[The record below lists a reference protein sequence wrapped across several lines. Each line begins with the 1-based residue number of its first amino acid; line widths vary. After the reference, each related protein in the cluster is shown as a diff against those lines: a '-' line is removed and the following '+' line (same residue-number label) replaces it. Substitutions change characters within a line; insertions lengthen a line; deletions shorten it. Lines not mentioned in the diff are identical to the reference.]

1 MTMFNKL
8 KFLIAAVAVIGLMG
22 MAAPASAQ
30 DGGFLVPSGTATT
43 NQVMEMQS
51 DGKVRGTSALTAAT
65 SVTVGSNG
73 TAVTQILVT
82 SASLTPG
89 PVSAGVCDE
98 QSFSVSGITSAD
110 KLLVNQG
117 FAANVSAVLT
127 TARASA
133 GAGTVL
139 MTFCNVTSAAASPEA
154 GTFTFVAIRS

>member
-1 MTMFNKL
+1 MTRFTKMISAIGVCALLAFMSL
-8 KFLIAAVAVIGLMG
+8 STPAA
-22 MAAPASAQ
+22 AQ
-30 DGGFLVPSGTATT
+30 DGGFNVPSGTATT

-65 SVTVGSNG
+65 SVTVGSSG
-73 TAVTQILVT
+73 TALTQILVT

-89 PVSAGVCDE
+89 PVTAGSCEE
-98 QSFSVSGITSAD
+98 QSFSVSGVTSAD

-139 MTFCNVTSAAASPEA
+139 MTFCNVTSADASPEA

>member
-1 MTMFNKL
+1 MTTFIKL
-8 KFLIAAVAVIGLMG
+8 KSMIAACALIALMALSVP
-22 MAAPASAQ
+22 AAAQ
-30 DGGFLVPSGTATT
+30 EGGFLVPSGTATT

-51 DGKVRGTSALTAAT
+51 DGLVRGTSALTAAT
-65 SVTVGSNG
+65 SVTVGSSG
-73 TAVTQILVT
+73 TALTQIAVI

-89 PVSAGVCDE
+89 PVSAGLCDE
-98 QSFSVSGITSAD
+98 QSFSVSGVTSAD

-117 FAANVSAVLT
+117 FAGNVSAVLT

-139 MTFCNVTSAAASPEA
+139 MTFCNVTAADASPEA